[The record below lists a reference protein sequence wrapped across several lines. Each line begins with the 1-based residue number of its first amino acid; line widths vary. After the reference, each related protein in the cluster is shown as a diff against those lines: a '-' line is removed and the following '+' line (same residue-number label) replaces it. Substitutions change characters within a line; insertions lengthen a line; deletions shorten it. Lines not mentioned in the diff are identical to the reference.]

1 MEGRFE
7 KQLLQCKSL
16 DEFVTMFFGLSKQQ
30 QMSVLGDEIRLPK
43 GTELYRVRK
52 DEGTPLI
59 HENDWGLPPADKVKK
74 GRFNYPKKPVLY
86 VGTMDF
92 ILPREIGLNVN
103 EKYYLA
109 KYECKED
116 IRVGSL
122 LESHNRIT
130 CLLHKM
136 AREIKNGVCILMRNL
151 SCICKIT

>member
-59 HENDWGLPPADKVKK
+59 RENDWWLPPADKVKK

-122 LESHNRIT
+122 LESHANKSAT
-130 CLLHKM
+130 CCCRQKYSRTLLSGSS
-136 AREIKNGVCILMRNL
+136 N
-151 SCICKIT
+151 